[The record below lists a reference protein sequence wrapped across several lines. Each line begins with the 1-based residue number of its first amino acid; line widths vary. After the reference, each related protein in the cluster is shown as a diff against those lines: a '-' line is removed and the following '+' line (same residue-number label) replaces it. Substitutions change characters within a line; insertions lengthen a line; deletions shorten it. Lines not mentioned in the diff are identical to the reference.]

1 MEATDYPGTG
11 TGLAICKKIVEQ
23 HGGRTWVESA
33 NGKGSTFYYAR
44 DFLEWF
50 FIVPER
56 DLK

>member
-33 NGKGSTFYYAR
+33 NGKGSTFYYAGT
-44 DFLEWF
+44 FWSGS
-50 FIVPER
+50 
-56 DLK
+56 